1 MKIAILGSGAVGK
14 ALAEGF
20 VRSKH
25 QVQFGSRDP
34 SRAEGPP
41 GTSVVTQ
48 KEATAWGEVAVLA
61 VPYVAVRET
70 VEAIGADSLDGKILV
85 DPTNALTP
93 DFELAVGFTT
103 SGAEELAKQVPGA
116 RVVKAFNTVFA
127 QNQTTGHVGEQSL
140 TLFVA
145 GDDNEAKE
153 TVMNLGRGMG
163 FEPVDSGPLKSAR
176 YLEPMALMLITLGY
190 GLEMGPEIGFRLVR
204 SES

>member
-1 MKIAILGSGAVGK
+1 MRIAILGSGTVGK

-20 VRSKH
+20 VKSKH

-34 SRAEGPP
+34 SEVEGPP
-41 GTSVVTQ
+41 GTSLVTQ
-48 KEATAWGEVAVLA
+48 KEATAWGEVVVLA

-70 VEAIGADSLDGKILV
+70 VEAVGVDLLDGKILV
-85 DPTNALTP
+85 DPTNALTT
-93 DFELAVGFTT
+93 DFELALGFTT

-127 QNQTTGHVGEQSL
+127 QNQANGHVGEQPL

-145 GDDNEAKE
+145 GDDEEAKE
-153 TVMNLGRGMG
+153 TVMNLGHEMG
-163 FEPVDSGPLKSAR
+163 FEPVDAGPLKSAR
-176 YLEPMALMLITLGY
+176 YLEPMGLMLITFGY
-190 GLEMGPEIGFRLVR
+190 GLGMGPGIGFRLVR